1 MITIIVLL
9 SFAVV
14 VLVVLVALL
23 ILHNMHQGKE
33 LRQKNDVIVHEVRA
47 LWRICASPPTT
58 WTWRRSTSSSQSTV
72 YNLNYSWKLD
82 TIS

>member
-47 LWRICASPPTT
+47 LSRICASPPTT

-72 YNLNYSWKLD
+72 YKHYLL
-82 TIS
+82 IH

>member
-23 ILHNMHQGKE
+23 VRHNMRQGKE
-33 LRQKNDVIVHEVRA
+33 LRHKNDIIVHEVRRNQE
-47 LWRICASPPTT
+47 LINRM
-58 WTWRRSTSSSQSTV
+58 
-72 YNLNYSWKLD
+72 L
-82 TIS
+82 